1 MVIHGRLACLGEM
14 LSAVF
19 TVQLVWIFQRLP
31 YDEPGQ
37 QVLVQD
43 KDCILGLRQGSGRVW
58 EQACMKDCPFWRL
71 QVLQP
76 LVAGSSWA
84 CSIIRAISRSYSACN
99 TGLVQRCQDCI

>member
-1 MVIHGRLACLGEM
+1 M

-19 TVQLVWIFQRLP
+19 TVQLVCISQRLP
-31 YDEPGQ
+31 CEEAGQ

-43 KDCILGLRQGSGRVW
+43 KDCILGLRQASGRVW
-58 EQACMKDCPFWRL
+58 EQACMKECPFWRL

-84 CSIIRAISRSYSACN
+84 CSIIRAVPQSYSACN